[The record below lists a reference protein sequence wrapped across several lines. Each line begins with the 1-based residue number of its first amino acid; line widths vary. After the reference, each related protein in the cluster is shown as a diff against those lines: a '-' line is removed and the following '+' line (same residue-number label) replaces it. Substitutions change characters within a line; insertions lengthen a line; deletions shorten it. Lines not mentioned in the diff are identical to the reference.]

1 MHLKQRTNVLHIIGK
16 TGKEGVCVCVCVI
29 KVGTDYSG
37 VVNKAKGFKIDGQ
50 ESHFWVLIEKWKTEC
65 DCLGFIW

>member
-50 ESHFWVLIEKWKTEC
+50 ESHFE
-65 DCLGFIW
+65 F